1 MMKQPRQSPRIAL
14 STRAGLT
21 GSFPLWTEIANLTR
35 VAGLDLDLS
44 TWPRRFLL
52 HAGPWPEALRHPSV
66 RGVWLRASQLLS
78 YAYSAETC
86 LDAAA
91 NPGSGE
97 KIIVVQQDA
106 ILGNGAPESVV
117 KAIARW
123 RNAYPESHAPRIALA
138 LAPTDRSGGRE
149 HLQRLQLLRYLAAE
163 WDLDLA
169 LDLLGRVDD
178 TWEAEAA
185 VVKIVPRLCMLRIPY
200 PILNPSDMTRS
211 RMTKRVL
218 AAAIDSGYDGII
230 SISPPLKPWNMS
242 RHAVLDTTTEA
253 VMALRR
259 QIRTRGN
266 VTLEP
271 PWRES
276 MF

>member
-1 MMKQPRQSPRIAL
+1 MMKQPRQSPQIAL

-44 TWPRRFLL
+44 NWPRRFLL
-52 HAGPWPEALRHPSV
+52 HADPWPEAFRHPAV
-66 RGVWLRASQLLS
+66 HGIWLRASQLLS
-78 YAYSAETC
+78 DPNAGATC
-86 LDAAA
+86 IDAASTPA
-91 NPGSGE
+91 SGE
-97 KIIVVQQDA
+97 KTIVVQQDA
-106 ILGNGAPESVV
+106 ILGSGAPESVI

-123 RNAYPESHAPRIALA
+123 HNAYPESHSPRVALA
-138 LAPTDRSGGRE
+138 LAPTDRNGGRE
-149 HLQRLQLLRYLAAE
+149 HLQRLQLIRYLAAE

-169 LDLLGRVDD
+169 LDLLGRIDE

-185 VVKIVPRLCMLRIPY
+185 VLKIIPRLRVLRIPY
-200 PILNPSDMTRS
+200 PIISPIDTTRS

-218 AAAIDSGYDGII
+218 IAAIDSGYDGII
-230 SISPPLKPWNMS
+230 SIAPPLKPWNMS
-242 RHAVLDTTTEA
+242 RHAVLDATTEA

-259 QIRTRGN
+259 QIRTRGS

>member
-1 MMKQPRQSPRIAL
+1 MKQPRQSPQIAL

-44 TWPRRFLL
+44 SRPRRFLL
-52 HAGPWPEALRHPSV
+52 HAAPWPEALRHPAV
-66 RGVWLRASQLLS
+66 RAIWLRASQLLS
-78 YAYSAETC
+78 DGYAAETC
-86 LDAAA
+86 IDAVS
-91 NPGSGE
+91 NPASGE
-97 KIIVVQQDA
+97 KTIVVQQDA
-106 ILGNGAPESVV
+106 ILGNGAPESVI
-117 KAIARW
+117 KAVARW
-123 RNAYPESHAPRIALA
+123 RNAYPESVAPRVALA

-149 HLQRLQLLRYLAAE
+149 HLQRLQLIRYLAAE

-169 LDLLGRVDD
+169 LDLLGRIDE

-185 VVKIVPRLCMLRIPY
+185 VVKIAPRLRVLRIPY
-200 PILNPSDMTRS
+200 PIVSPVDTTRN
-211 RMTKRVL
+211 RMAKRVL
-218 AAAIDSGYDGII
+218 TAAIDSGYDGII
-230 SISPPLKPWNMS
+230 SIAPPLKPWNMS
-242 RHAVLDTTTEA
+242 RHVVLDTSTEA

-259 QIRTRGN
+259 QIRTRGS